1 MTDYINLN
9 SVTWCKSEQFAQIKT
24 GINYLDL
31 AGKWIIFNPIERVQ
45 LFSCLSHYKIIP
57 QLSI

>member
-9 SVTWCKSEQFAQIKT
+9 SEKGNNFAQIER
-24 GINYLDL
+24 GINYLDM